1 MTASFAPAAHHAASA
16 RVPGASSGRILAAAA
31 AAMARAKAR
40 HEYRRLLACDDE
52 IMRDVGV
59 TRDDVRRALMESGGR
74 L

>member
-1 MTASFAPAAHHAASA
+1 MTASFADAAHYAASA
-16 RVPGASSGRILAAAA
+16 RVSRGIMGRILAAVA

-59 TRDDVRRALMESGGR
+59 TRDDVRQALLESGGR